1 MNFLVSFRKRARLL
15 RGVGAAIVV
24 GDRERLSHGKGLQRL
39 ERETCAREAD
49 GAIKKGVKETIE
61 GERGKVM
68 QIGGCP
74 AMKAVNVDRDR
85 DEQQTDQRGW
95 SGADHGIKR
104 FPRSWGSFF

>member
-1 MNFLVSFRKRARLL
+1 MAK
-15 RGVGAAIVV
+15 GCK
-24 GDRERLSHGKGLQRL
+24 DWRERP
-39 ERETCAREAD
+39 ARAKPM
-49 GAIKKGVKETIE
+49 GPSKKMKKETIE